1 MLHDTENIYEQD
13 ASKIVK
19 NISTDSEVMS
29 NI

>member
-19 NISTDSEVMS
+19 KYLNR
-29 NI
+29 